1 MSQPL
6 DGERSVS
13 DVANG
18 KKRWFTPARKAGAI
32 AIGAAVAVGFIVWK
46 DPGRKKEDPE
56 PPPPPTGISQ
66 SVTYDPPKPQPMP
79 AAYQPMPPPAS
90 VQPPPPPAA
99 DRLPLALPLT
109 NPAPQAVPQPR
120 KPRMLSYATEAGAG
134 GEHPANGSG
143 GGRAGGAADPA
154 QGSGT
159 HVTYK
164 GAEIVGGKT
173 GAALDRDL
181 LLMPGIIRC
190 ILDTGVNSTFAGPLL
205 LPPR

>member
-46 DPGRKKEDPE
+46 DPGHKKEDPE

-66 SVTYDPPKPQPMP
+66 SVSYDPPKPQPMP

-120 KPRMLSYATEAGAG
+120 KPKMLSYATEAGAG
-134 GEHPANGSG
+134 GEHPRTVAAGVVQAVLQTRHKAAERTLPT
-143 GGRAGGAADPA
+143 RAPRSSAARLARPWTA
-154 QGSGT
+154 
-159 HVTYK
+159 TY
-164 GAEIVGGKT
+164 
-173 GAALDRDL
+173 
-181 LLMPGIIRC
+181 C
-190 ILDTGVNSTFAGPLL
+190 
-205 LPPR
+205 